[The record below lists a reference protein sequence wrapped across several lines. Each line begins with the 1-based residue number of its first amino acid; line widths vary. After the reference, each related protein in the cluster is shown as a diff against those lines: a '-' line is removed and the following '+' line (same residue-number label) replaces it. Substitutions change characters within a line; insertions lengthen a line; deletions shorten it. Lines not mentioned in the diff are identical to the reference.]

1 MEYNTVFFGD
11 VAKIKNGYAF
21 KSKEFKEE
29 GIPVIKIKN
38 ISSPIVDIKDTQK
51 VSIKTYEETKNFLL
65 KKDDIL
71 ISLTGSGV
79 NQMSSAVGK
88 VGKIEFDYTALQN
101 QRVGKFELKYTNSA
115 DLDFLFYY
123 FLQPKITNYLVRNST
138 GSANQAN
145 ISSKLIESVKIP
157 NFSLKKQ
164 KSISKFLN
172 QITRKIEINKKII
185 ANLEELSQT
194 LFKRWFVDFEFPD
207 ENGNPYKSSG
217 GEMIDSELGE
227 IPLNWKCSKIKDI
240 NVIISDH
247 VANGSFKSLKENV
260 QFTEDLNDK
269 YAVFARNVDL
279 KKGDNRFEK
288 YVTKSSYE
296 FLRKS
301 HLHGHEVIISNVGD
315 VGSVYLSPILNRP
328 MVLGNNQIFINS
340 DEKSL
345 NYYFYLFFKSSIGKN
360 LIDSITS
367 GSVQMKFNK
376 TDLRNSL
383 IVFPCKNDMN
393 NLITVIKKYIY
404 SIENKK
410 SENMQLI
417 QLRDT
422 LLPKLMSGE
431 IEIPDDIEVNE
442 DELSI

>member
-1 MEYNTVFFGD
+1 
-11 VAKIKNGYAF
+11 
-21 KSKEFKEE
+21 
-29 GIPVIKIKN
+29 
-38 ISSPIVDIKDTQK
+38 
-51 VSIKTYEETKNFLL
+51 
-65 KKDDIL
+65 
-71 ISLTGSGV
+71 
-79 NQMSSAVGK
+79 
-88 VGKIEFDYTALQN
+88 
-101 QRVGKFELKYTNSA
+101 
-115 DLDFLFYY
+115 
-123 FLQPKITNYLVRNST
+123 
-138 GSANQAN
+138 
-145 ISSKLIESVKIP
+145 
-157 NFSLKKQ
+157 
-164 KSISKFLN
+164 
-172 QITRKIEINKKII
+172 
-185 ANLEELSQT
+185 
-194 LFKRWFVDFEFPD
+194 
-207 ENGNPYKSSG
+207 
-217 GEMIDSELGE
+217 
-227 IPLNWKCSKIKDI
+227 
-240 NVIISDH
+240 
-247 VANGSFKSLKENV
+247 
-260 QFTEDLNDK
+260 
-269 YAVFARNVDL
+269 
-279 KKGDNRFEK
+279 
-288 YVTKSSYE
+288 
-296 FLRKS
+296 
-301 HLHGHEVIISNVGD
+301 EVIISNVGD

>member
-38 ISSPIVDIKDTQK
+38 IISPIVDIKDTQK

-65 KKDDIL
+65 KKGDIL

-217 GEMIDSELGE
+217 GEMVDSELGE
-227 IPLNWKCSKIKDI
+227 IPKGWNVKNLDDIANYVNGLAMQKFKPTDNQNSLPVVKIKELK
-240 NVIISDH
+240 
-247 VANGSFKSLKENV
+247 NGSTDENSNRCTSEIPDKALINDGDIIFSWSATLLVKMWCGGKAGLNQHLFKVSSDKYPKW
-260 QFTEDLNDK
+260 FYYYWTKRYIDYFIGIANDK
-269 YAVFARNVDL
+269 ATTMGHINRKHLSHAKILIPNDSTLEKFSRTFDDL
-279 KKGDNRFEK
+279 LEK
-288 YVTKSSYE
+288 ELSVCKESKRLIE
-296 FLRKS
+296 LR
-301 HLHGHEVIISNVGD
+301 E
-315 VGSVYLSPILNRP
+315 
-328 MVLGNNQIFINS
+328 
-340 DEKSL
+340 
-345 NYYFYLFFKSSIGKN
+345 
-360 LIDSITS
+360 
-367 GSVQMKFNK
+367 
-376 TDLRNSL
+376 
-383 IVFPCKNDMN
+383 
-393 NLITVIKKYIY
+393 
-404 SIENKK
+404 
-410 SENMQLI
+410 
-417 QLRDT
+417 T